1 MNEIELKFNLKYLIN
16 KYVADKS
23 KKNELLDLISKDLGC
38 VKYVI
43 YSIDQIKTER
53 YDEEDR
59 SLIKDIAYYFI

>member
-1 MNEIELKFNLKYLIN
+1 M
-16 KYVADKS
+16 ADKS

-38 VKYVI
+38 VKYVM